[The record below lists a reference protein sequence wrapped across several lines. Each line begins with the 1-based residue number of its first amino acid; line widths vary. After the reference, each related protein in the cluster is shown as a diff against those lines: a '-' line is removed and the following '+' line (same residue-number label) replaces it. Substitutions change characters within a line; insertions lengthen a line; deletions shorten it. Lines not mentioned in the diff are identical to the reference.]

1 MLVIDKESART
12 EIVAIR
18 EKLASAERKT
28 ECIAGIDKLIDI
40 KESHIWR
47 AEGMATC
54 CGNICGLASLFE
66 SEIGFLRHALD
77 ALKENDS
84 HKAAALLEDYLAFL
98 EKNYLDERP
107 DYQ

>member
-1 MLVIDKESART
+1 MLVIDKESARK
-12 EIVAIR
+12 EITAIR

-28 ECIAGIDKLIDI
+28 ECIAAIDKLIDI

-47 AEGMATC
+47 AEGIAPC

-66 SEIGFLRHALD
+66 SEIGILRRALN

-84 HKAAALLEDYLAFL
+84 DKAAALLEDYLAFL
-98 EKNYLDERP
+98 EKNYQHERP
-107 DYQ
+107 NYQ